1 MWIAALFKQRGA
13 LLPAAIIAVLA
24 AVIGGYVLVTRLP
37 GMGSAD
43 DAASEGVTFAVVDA
57 AHREL
62 DGSPALALSF
72 SLPLDAKSDHGQ
84 FAQVLEVP
92 PLPESEKPRVRGED
106 EESDD
111 EDSGQA
117 QGKLGTG
124 VSRQPEDTKLDAGKP
139 VSGAWIVGENPRL
152 LFFPH
157 IKPSARYI
165 VRVLPGLPAKSGAKL
180 SGEEQRFSVQTAAVA
195 PSFYFASKGMVL
207 PAKQNGGLPVST
219 VNVPEVD
226 IQFLK
231 VKPDQL
237 PKFLERIIA
246 AAPKSKT
253 QGGHAPGEEEDQDE
267 EDHDHHDRGA
277 RLQGAVSGWTLDS
290 FNKMTD
296 SAFVGRFLTE
306 QKPDRRSVTFIP
318 VETIAALKEPGVY
331 IAVMSQPK
339 RFRHEYQT
347 TYYYVSDFGLHLRQ
361 YTGKGAD
368 AFVSSL
374 TSGKGVAGVEIT
386 WLGADGKILG
396 RAETDGDGRANFAER
411 PRNAKVVVAKKGEQL
426 SLIALK
432 EPALDLAEFD
442 LGGLTSAPVRL
453 FAYSGRNLYRPG
465 EKFDVSVMAR
475 DADGRPVPTQPV
487 QAILRRPDGKAQ
499 WTATWA
505 PEEKFAG
512 YYRRPIELPMDAAT
526 GFWSLE
532 LRADPAAK
540 VASTAL
546 RLNVEE
552 FLPER
557 MKLVLSSKAEQ
568 LTPESGW
575 EIDISGNYL
584 YGAPAAGNRLLGVA
598 NTERNK
604 NPIEKKLP
612 GFIFGDADEDSVRSR
627 TELPDSSLDD
637 QGKGSLQVDLAPV
650 QKRRSPFTVRATL
663 SLLESGGRPV
673 VRSIERT
680 YWPAPVL
687 VGLRPMF
694 IGAYAREGSNAE
706 FEVAMADAAATLKA
720 GNALPVRIF
729 RENRQWYWRFDDQ
742 RGWHSGYNETDEL
755 VATTQV
761 SVPAGGRGKL
771 LVPVKYGRYRV
782 EVLNPETSL
791 VTRFRFYAGWSAR
804 DDETQGVRPDRV
816 ALKLDQPTYADG
828 ATAKLTI
835 TPPHAGE
842 ALITVEGDKLLW
854 SRRLPVPLEGSTIDI
869 PIAAE
874 WRRHDLYVTAM
885 VLRAGS
891 AGGGGGKSDDAGVT
905 PARALGLAYLPLERG
920 DRKLKV
926 ALEAPKKTVPD
937 QPLKVK
943 IKVPDAKGQS
953 AMVTL
958 SAVDAGILNITN
970 FKSPDPHGFFFAKL
984 RYGHDLYDVYGRVI
998 ESMAGQR
1005 GKLKWGGDAAPKPTK
1020 SVPKKVRLV
1029 DLFSGPVALD
1039 ANGEAEVS
1047 LPVPDFNGSLR
1058 LMAVAASGERFGKEE
1073 AEVTVAAPLVVELAT
1088 PRFLS
1093 VGDSALLALDVHNL
1107 AGAEQEVKIRVSN
1120 GDGLVIRSGEQKLT
1134 LKDQQRRIL
1143 RIPLEAGTAIGL
1155 TEVQVKIESPLM
1167 KLDRSFPLQ
1176 VQAPTPRQTVLK
1188 RYTVN
1193 PGETLEVKEADLSG
1207 FLRQTVTATLAVSD
1221 KAPIDV
1227 RSAVQGL
1234 LTYPYGCAEQTTS
1247 TAYPHVFIDEAA
1259 AKQFG
1264 LKPYTQVQRA
1274 EMLDKAIG
1282 RLAGMQAPNG
1292 GFSLWGNVN
1301 EYQYWLSAY
1310 VTNFLLDARE
1320 QGFTV
1325 PPELEK
1331 RAVDFLLA
1339 GLQQGVAGLPR
1350 GPLNYNENSIWN
1362 DWRYAGSGRF
1372 GVLAYGAYVL
1382 ARQGKAP
1389 LATLRTLSDA
1399 SEQAHSGLGL
1409 VHLGLALKLM
1419 GDDTRSKTAID
1430 LGLKKPRLN
1439 NYWWGDYGSSLRDW
1453 AQTYV
1458 LLHQHGLASD
1468 GRENLVG
1475 MVAGE
1480 IDKNRY
1486 LSTQE
1491 KLSLFL
1497 LGRSFA
1503 TQQTGD
1509 WTAEVAGMASTQDAA
1524 STAALPSSRRV
1535 PGSSSATNIATKGT
1549 HFLSLSAT
1557 DLSTGVKLRNTHKER
1572 LFLELNYAGNPAKLP
1587 AARRD
1592 AFELKREWYTADGKA
1607 LGDRALKVGE
1617 TLIVRLNV
1625 KTKGRYANGLVVDY
1639 IPAGVEIENANI
1651 VQGEQNTIE
1660 IAKVDLR
1667 QAMQDPRIKHR
1678 EFRDDRFVVAA
1689 RIEREMNFFY
1699 RVRVVT
1705 PGKFVVPPTYA
1716 EDMYQPMVYALAGGG
1731 ETIAIGD
1738 GKEEGTRK

>member
-1 MWIAALFKQRGA
+1 MALRNRNKGVGA
-13 LLPAAIIAVLA
+13 MPLVVLA
-24 AVIGGYVLVTRLP
+24 AVVAVVAGWLFLGKP
-37 GMGSAD
+37 GGSAPAELSAD
-43 DAASEGVTFAVVDA
+43 GVAFEVVDA

-72 SLPLDAKSDHGQ
+72 TLPLDAKNDIAQ
-84 FAQVLEVP
+84 FLQVMEVP
-92 PLPESEKPRVRGED
+92 PLPGTVKPRVRD
-106 EESDD
+106 DSEEYD
-111 EDSGQA
+111 EDYNPNSDA
-117 QGKLGTG
+117 KLGTG
-124 VSRQPEDTKLDAGKP
+124 VSRKPEDTRLDDGKP

-157 IKPSARYI
+157 IKPSARYV

-180 SGEEQRFSVQTAAVA
+180 AGEEQRFSVQTAAVA
-195 PSFYFASKGMVL
+195 PAFYFASKGMVL
-207 PAKQNGGLPVST
+207 PAAQNGGLPITT

-231 VKPDQL
+231 VKTEQL
-237 PKFLERIIA
+237 PKFLERVIA
-246 AAPKSKT
+246 GPSRQVNAR
-253 QGGHAPGEEEDQDE
+253 GEDEEEGDYYYY
-267 EDHDHHDRGA
+267 DRNT
-277 RLQGAVSGWTLDS
+277 RMQGAVSTWTLDS
-290 FNKMTD
+290 FHKMTD
-296 SAFVGRFLTE
+296 SAFTGRFLTE
-306 QKPDRRSVTFIP
+306 QKANRRSVTFIP
-318 VETIAALKEPGVY
+318 VESIPALKEPGVY
-331 IAVMSQPK
+331 IAVMSQPN
-339 RFRHEYQT
+339 RFRGEYQT
-347 TYYYVSDFGLHLRQ
+347 TYYYVSDFGLHVRQ
-361 YTGKGAD
+361 YAGKGAD

-374 TSGKGVAGVEIT
+374 TSGKGVSGVEIT

-411 PRNAKVVVAKKGEQL
+411 PKDAKVVVAKKGEQL

-442 LGGLTSAPVRL
+442 IGGLTSAPVRL

-465 EKFDVSVMAR
+465 ETFDVSVMAR
-475 DADGRPVPTQPV
+475 DADGRPVQAQPV

-512 YYRRPIELPMDAAT
+512 YYKKAIELPADAAT
-526 GFWSLE
+526 GFWNLE

-540 VASTAL
+540 VASTVM
-546 RLNVEE
+546 RIGVEE

-557 MKLVLSSKAEQ
+557 MKLDLATKAEQ
-568 LTPESGW
+568 LAPESQGW
-575 EIDISGNYL
+575 QIDLAGNYL
-584 YGAPAAGNRLLGVA
+584 YGAPAAGNKLLGVV
-598 NTERNK
+598 NTERNR
-604 NPIEKKLP
+604 NPLEKKLP
-612 GFIFGDADEDSVRSR
+612 GFIFGDADEDTVRSR
-627 TELPDSSLDD
+627 NELEETALDGE
-637 QGKGSLQVDLAPV
+637 GKASVSVDLSPV

-680 YWPAPVL
+680 WWPAPVL

-694 IGAYAREGSNAE
+694 VGAYAREGSNAE
-706 FEVAMADAAATLKA
+706 FEVAVADTAANLKA
-720 GNALPVRIF
+720 GTALPVRIF
-729 RENRQWYWRFDDQ
+729 RENRNWYWRFDDQ

-761 SVPAGGRGKL
+761 SVPAGSRGKL

-782 EVLNPETSL
+782 EVLNPETKL
-791 VTRFRFYAGWSAR
+791 ITRYRFYAGWSAK

-816 ALKLDQPTYADG
+816 ALKLDKPAYADG
-828 ATAKLTI
+828 ETAKLTI

-854 SRRLPVPLEGSTIDI
+854 SRRMSLPADGSTIDI

-874 WRRHDLYVTAM
+874 WKRHDLYVTAM
-885 VLRAGS
+885 VLRPGS
-891 AGGGGGKSDDAGVT
+891 AGEKGGAGVT

-920 DRKLKV
+920 NRKLNV
-926 ALEAPKKTVPD
+926 AMEAPKKMAPD

-958 SAVDAGILNITN
+958 SAVDVGILNITS

-984 RYGHDLYDVYGRVI
+984 RYGHDLYDVYGRLI
-998 ESMAGQR
+998 EAMAGQK
-1005 GKLKWGGDAAPKPTK
+1005 GKLKWGGDAAPKPTR
-1020 SVPKKVRLV
+1020 SLPKKVRLV

-1058 LMAVAASGERFGKEE
+1058 LMAVAASGERFGMQET
-1073 AEVTVAAPLVVELAT
+1073 EVTVAAPLVVELAT

-1107 AGAEQEVKIRVSN
+1107 AGAEQEVKIKVSN
-1120 GDGLVIRSGEQKLT
+1120 GDGLVIKNGEQKLS
-1134 LKDQQRRIL
+1134 LKDQQKRIL

-1167 KLDRSFPLQ
+1167 KLDRTFPLQ

-1188 RYTVN
+1188 RFTVN

-1207 FLRQTVTATLAVSD
+1207 FLRQTVNATLAVSD

-1227 RSAVQGL
+1227 KSAVQGL

-1259 AKQFG
+1259 AKAFG
-1264 LKPYTQVQRA
+1264 LKAYTQAQRA

-1325 PPELEK
+1325 PAEMEK
-1331 RAVDFLLA
+1331 KAVDFLLT

-1350 GPLNYNENSIWN
+1350 GPLSYNENSVWN

-1419 GDDTRSKTAID
+1419 GDEARSKTAID
-1430 LGLKKPRLN
+1430 AGLKKPRLN
-1439 NYWWGDYGSSLRDW
+1439 NYWWGDYGTNLRDW
-1453 AQTYV
+1453 AQMYV
-1458 LLHQHGLASD
+1458 LLQKHELTPE

-1480 IDKNRY
+1480 IEKNRY
-1486 LSTQE
+1486 ISTQE

-1503 TQQTGD
+1503 NQQTGD
-1509 WTAEVAGMASTQDAA
+1509 WTAELTGLAGTANSAAQDST
-1524 STAALPSSRRV
+1524 PSSRRT
-1535 PGSSSATNIATKGT
+1535 PGSSSSTNITTKGT
-1549 HFLSLSAT
+1549 HFLSLAAPDLAT
-1557 DLSTGVKLRNTHKER
+1557 GIKLKNTNKER
-1572 LFLELNYAGNPAKLP
+1572 LFVELNYAGNPAKAP

-1592 AFELKREWYTADGKA
+1592 AFDIKREWYTADGKA

-1625 KTKGRYANGLVVDY
+1625 KTRGRYANGLVVDY
-1639 IPAGVEIENANI
+1639 VPAGVEIENANI
-1651 VQGEQNTIE
+1651 VQGEQNGME
-1660 IAKVDLR
+1660 IAKVDMR
-1667 QAMQDPRIKHR
+1667 QAMQDTRIKHV

-1689 RIEREMNFFY
+1689 RLEGEMNFFY

-1705 PGKFVVPPTYA
+1705 PGKFVMPPTYA
-1716 EDMYQPMVYALAGGG
+1716 EDMYQPMVYGLAGGG
-1731 ETIAIGD
+1731 DAVNVGE
-1738 GKEEGTRK
+1738 GK

>member
-1 MWIAALFKQRGA
+1 MTGSARSRGIGA
-13 LLPAAIIAVLA
+13 VPLIVAILVLA
-24 AVIGGYVLVTRLP
+24 AAAGWFFVEKGGSGAP
-37 GMGSAD
+37 
-43 DAASEGVTFAVVDA
+43 DALSTDGVAFEVVDA

-72 SLPLDAKSDHGQ
+72 SLPLDAKADIGQ
-84 FAQVLEVP
+84 FVQVLEVP
-92 PLPESEKPRVRGED
+92 PLPGTQRPRVRSDED
-106 EESDD
+106 EGD
-111 EDSGQA
+111 EEYGVDNNPA
-117 QGKLGTG
+117 LGTG
-124 VSRQPEDTKLDAGKP
+124 VSRKPEDTKVDDGKP
-139 VSGAWIVGENPRL
+139 VSGAWTVGENPRL

-157 IKPSARYI
+157 IKPSARYV
-165 VRVLPGLPAKSGAKL
+165 VRVLPGMPAKSGARL
-180 SGEEQRFSVQTAAVA
+180 AGEEQRFSVQTAAVA
-195 PSFYFASKGMVL
+195 PAFYFASKGMVL
-207 PAKQNGGLPVST
+207 PAAQSGGLPVST

-226 IQFLK
+226 VQFLK
-231 VKPDQL
+231 VKPEAL
-237 PKFLERIIA
+237 PKFLEQVIA
-246 AAPKSKT
+246 GAPKAR
-253 QGGHAPGEEEDQDE
+253 QPGEEGEDNDYYYY
-267 EDHDHHDRGA
+267 DRST
-277 RLQGAVSGWTLDS
+277 RLQGAVNGWTLDQI
-290 FNKMTD
+290 NRMTT
-296 SAFVGRFLTE
+296 SAFIGRFVTE
-306 QKPDRRSVTFIP
+306 QKPNRRSVTFLP
-318 VETIAALKEPGVY
+318 VENIPALKEPGIYV
-331 IAVMSQPK
+331 AVMSQPN

-347 TYYYVSDFGLHLRQ
+347 TYYYVSDFGLHVRQ
-361 YTGKGAD
+361 YAGKGAD

-374 TSGKGVAGVEIT
+374 TTGKGVAGVEIS

-411 PRNAKVVVAKKGEQL
+411 PKDAKVVVAKKGEQL

-442 LGGLTSAPVRL
+442 IGGLTSAPVRL

-475 DADGRPVPTQPV
+475 DADGRLVPAQPV
-487 QAILRRPDGKAQ
+487 QALLRRPDGKAQ

-512 YYRRPIELPMDAAT
+512 YYRKPIELPADAAT
-526 GFWSLE
+526 GTWNLE

-540 VASTAL
+540 IASTVM

-557 MKLVLSSKAEQ
+557 MKLDLATQAEQ
-568 LTPESGW
+568 LAPEGGW
-575 EIDISGNYL
+575 QIDIAGNYL
-584 YGAPAAGNRLLGVA
+584 YGAPAAGNKLLGVV

-604 NPIEKKLP
+604 NPLEKKLP
-612 GFIFGDADEDSVRSR
+612 GFIFGDADEDTVRSR
-627 TELPDSSLDD
+627 TELAETALDD
-637 QGKGSLQVDLAPV
+637 QGKTRVEVDLSPV

-694 IGAYAREGSNAE
+694 VGAYAREGSNAE
-706 FEVAMADAAATLKA
+706 FEVAVADSAANLKA
-720 GNALPVRIF
+720 GTALPVRIF
-729 RENRQWYWRFDDQ
+729 RENRNWYWRFDDQ

-761 SVPAGGRGKL
+761 SVPAGSRGKL

-782 EVLNPETSL
+782 EVLNPETKL
-791 VTRFRFYAGWSAR
+791 VTRFRFYAGWSAK

-816 ALKLDQPTYADG
+816 ALKLDKPAYADG
-828 ATAKLTI
+828 ETAKLTI

-854 SRRLPVPLEGSTIDI
+854 SRRISLPADGSTLDI

-874 WRRHDLYVTAM
+874 WKRHDLYVTAM
-885 VLRAGS
+885 VLRPGS
-891 AGGGGGKSDDAGVT
+891 AGEKGGAGVT

-920 DRKLKV
+920 NRKLNV
-926 ALEAPKKTVPD
+926 AMEAPKKMAPD

-958 SAVDAGILNITN
+958 SAVDVGILNITS

-984 RYGHDLYDVYGRVI
+984 RYGHDLYDVYGRLI
-998 ESMAGQR
+998 ESMAGQK

-1020 SVPKKVRLV
+1020 SLPKKVRLV

-1058 LMAVAASGERFGKEE
+1058 LMAVAASGERFGMQE

-1107 AGAEQEVKIRVSN
+1107 AGAEQEVKIKVSN
-1120 GDGLVIRSGEQKLT
+1120 GDGLVIKNGEQKLS
-1134 LKDQQRRIL
+1134 LKDQQKRIL

-1167 KLDRSFPLQ
+1167 KLDRTFPLQ

-1193 PGETLEVKEADLSG
+1193 PGETLEVKEADLAG
-1207 FLRQTVTATLAVSD
+1207 FLRQTVNATLSVSD

-1227 RSAVQGL
+1227 KSAVQGL

-1264 LKPYTQVQRA
+1264 LKAYTQAQRA

-1310 VTNFLLDARE
+1310 ITNFLLDARE

-1325 PPELEK
+1325 PAEMEK
-1331 RAVDFLLA
+1331 KAVDFLLT

-1350 GPLNYNENSIWN
+1350 GPLNYNENSVWN

-1389 LATLRTLSDA
+1389 LATLRTLSEA

-1419 GDDTRSKTAID
+1419 GDEARSKTAID
-1430 LGLKKPRLN
+1430 AGLKKPRLN
-1439 NYWWGDYGSSLRDW
+1439 NYWWGDYGTNLRDW
-1453 AQTYV
+1453 AQMYV
-1458 LLHQHGLASD
+1458 LLQKHELTPE

-1480 IDKNRY
+1480 IEKNRY
-1486 LSTQE
+1486 ISTQE

-1503 TQQTGD
+1503 NQQTGD
-1509 WTAEVAGMASTQDAA
+1509 WTAELTGPAGTQDSAPAA
-1524 STAALPSSRRV
+1524 STPSSRRT
-1535 PGSSSATNIATKGT
+1535 PGSSPSTNITTKGT
-1549 HFLSLSAT
+1549 HFISLPAT
-1557 DLSTGVKLRNTHKER
+1557 DLTTGIKLKNTHKER
-1572 LFLELNYAGNPAKLP
+1572 LFVELNYAGNPAKAP

-1592 AFELKREWYTADGKA
+1592 AFDIKREWYTADGKA
-1607 LGDRALKVGE
+1607 LGADANARALKVGE

-1639 IPAGVEIENANI
+1639 VPAGVEIENANI
-1651 VQGEQNTIE
+1651 VQGEQNTVE
-1660 IAKVDLR
+1660 IAKVDMR
-1667 QAMQDPRIKHR
+1667 QAMQDTRIKHV

-1689 RIEREMNFFY
+1689 RLAGEMNFFY

-1705 PGKFVVPPTYA
+1705 PGKFVMPPTYA
-1716 EDMYQPMVYALAGGG
+1716 EDMYQPMVYGLAGGG
-1731 ETIAIGD
+1731 ETVVVGD
-1738 GKEEGTRK
+1738 GK